1 MPLVHVSLRTGKPP
15 AYRQAIFDNIY
26 LAMRET
32 FNVPED
38 DQFMTMTEHEASNF
52 RYSPTYMDVA
62 RSDDLVYI
70 QITANNTRSLEQ
82 KKALFQRIAQRLGDD
97 PGLRPEDV
105 FVNLVEVAKENWSFG
120 YGLAQYA

>member
-1 MPLVHVSLRTGKPP
+1 MPLVHVSLRAGKPQ

-82 KKALFQRIAQRLGDD
+82 KKALFQRIAQRLGED

-120 YGLAQYA
+120 YGLAHYA

>member
-1 MPLVHVSLRTGKPP
+1 MPLVHVSLRAGKPQ

-120 YGLAQYA
+120 HGLAQYA

>member
-1 MPLVHVSLRTGKPP
+1 LRAGKPQ

-82 KKALFQRIAQRLGDD
+82 KKALFQRIAQRLGED